1 MNHEAGID
9 DRSVRRLLA
18 QEPLVY
24 AVIRAWEF
32 YDRDNSLE
40 ENHYQM
46 VKERLAAVMSA
57 IRELAEL
64 GSAESIDIRFKHR
77 ELLVQDV
84 IAATRALISCENDHC
99 SRAEVR
105 TRVLNAARKLEEWK
119 P

>member
-1 MNHEAGID
+1 MTHEAGID
-9 DRSVRRLLA
+9 DRSVKRLLA
-18 QEPLVY
+18 QEPLVH

-32 YDRDNSLE
+32 YDRDSSLE
-40 ENHYQM
+40 EKDYQV
-46 VKERLAAVMSA
+46 VKERLGAVMHS
-57 IRELAEL
+57 IRELAEF
-64 GSAESIDIRFKHR
+64 GSAESIVIRFEER

-84 IAATRALISCENDHC
+84 IAATRALINCESDHC